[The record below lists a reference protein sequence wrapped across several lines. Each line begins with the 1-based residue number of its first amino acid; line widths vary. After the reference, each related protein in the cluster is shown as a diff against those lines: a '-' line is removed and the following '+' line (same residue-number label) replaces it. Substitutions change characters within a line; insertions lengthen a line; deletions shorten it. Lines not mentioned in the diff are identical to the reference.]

1 MFAGCIIFFVMKAI
15 FSFRA
20 VKYAS
25 LVYSTVEAPA
35 PLIPVCSCRRLSD
48 GASVTGT
55 EDGFPENRLIL
66 AI

>member
-1 MFAGCIIFFVMKAI
+1 MKAI